1 MGSFRYRLRAD
12 RALLTVEDYRRAA
25 RRAVPD
31 MVWAY
36 VDGGAEDQVT
46 LHRNLEA
53 FQRWGL
59 RQRVLTG
66 VGEPDVHVEIA
77 GVRCSLPVLLAPT
90 GLTGLMHWHGEL
102 GAAVAA
108 ERFGTRAV
116 VSNAATYTLQEIA
129 DGTAESHWFQLYPW
143 GNNRSHMREMLS
155 RAEAGGYH
163 ALFVTVDVPTYG
175 LRERE
180 LRRGVGIPPLL
191 TPRRILDG
199 AIRPRWA
206 YGFLR
211 HRRFSL
217 RNIVDEG
224 GIDAAVRSVQTQAE
238 YIYPDMSWAD
248 LDWVRAQWP
257 GPVFVKGI
265 MDPEDA
271 ELAMAMGLDGL
282 VVSNHGGRQLD
293 GAAGTLDALPAIV
306 DAVAGRGQVL
316 LDGGVRRGSDIV
328 KALSL
333 GADAVLVGRPYLYGL
348 AVGGTGGVTD
358 VLEILRSELQR
369 TMVLMGCRHVHELG
383 ASWLIPVDPPVGTT
397 DRDARSY

>member
-1 MGSFRYRLRAD
+1 MGRGSFRYRLSAG

-36 VDGGAEDQVT
+36 IDGGAEDHVT
-46 LHRNLEA
+46 LRRNLAA

-66 VGEPDVHVEIA
+66 VGEPDLHVEIA
-77 GVRCSLPVLLAPT
+77 GVRLSLPVLLAPT
-90 GLTGLMHWHGEL
+90 GLTGIAHWHGEL
-102 GAAVAA
+102 GAAQAA
-108 ERFGTRAV
+108 ERFGTRSV
-116 VSNAATYTLQEIA
+116 VSNAATYTLQEVA

-143 GNNRSHMREMLS
+143 GNNRSHMREMLR

-175 LRERE
+175 LREGE
-180 LRRGVGIPPLL
+180 IRRGVGIPPLL

-206 YGFLR
+206 YGFVR
-211 HRRFSL
+211 HKRFSL
-217 RNIVDEG
+217 RNLVDEG
-224 GIDAAVRSVQTQAE
+224 GMDAAVRSVQTQAA

-248 LDWVRAQWP
+248 LDWVRAQWS

-293 GAAGTLDALPAIV
+293 GAAGALDVLPAIAG
-306 DAVAGRGQVL
+306 AVAGRGHVL

-333 GADAVLVGRPYLYGL
+333 GADGVLIGRPYLYGL
-348 AVGGTGGVTD
+348 AAGGTRGVTD
-358 VLEILRSELQR
+358 VLEIFRTELQR
-369 TMVLMGCRHVHELG
+369 TMVLMGCRDVRDLD
-383 ASWLIPVDPPVGTT
+383 ASWLIPIDPL
-397 DRDARSY
+397 ARPA

>member
-1 MGSFRYRLRAD
+1 MGSFRYRFSAG

-25 RRAVPD
+25 RRAVPG

-36 VDGGAEDQVT
+36 VDGGAEDHVT
-46 LHRNLEA
+46 LRRNLDA

-66 VGEPDVHVEIA
+66 VGEPDLHVEIA
-77 GVRCSLPVLLAPT
+77 GVGLSLPVLLAPT
-90 GLTGLMHWHGEL
+90 GLTGITHWHGEL
-102 GAAVAA
+102 GAAQAA

-116 VSNAATYTLQEIA
+116 VSNAATYTLQEVA

-143 GNNRSHMREMLS
+143 GNNRGHMREMLS

-175 LRERE
+175 LRESE

-206 YGFLR
+206 YGFVR
-211 HRRFSL
+211 HKRFSL
-217 RNIVDEG
+217 RNLVDEG
-224 GIDAAVRSVQTQAE
+224 GMDAAVRSVQTQAE

-248 LDWVRAQWP
+248 LDWVRSQWP

-282 VVSNHGGRQLD
+282 VVSNHGGRQLE

-333 GADAVLVGRPYLYGL
+333 GADAVLVGRPFLYGL
-348 AVGGTGGVTD
+348 AAGGTAGVTG

-369 TMVLMGCRHVHELG
+369 TMVLMGCRNVHELD
-383 ASWLIPVDPPVGTT
+383 ASWLIPFDPLVGTT
-397 DRDARSY
+397 

>member
-1 MGSFRYRLRAD
+1 MGRGSFRYRLSAG

-36 VDGGAEDQVT
+36 IDGGAEDHVT
-46 LHRNLEA
+46 LRRNLDA

-66 VGEPDVHVEIA
+66 VGEPDLHVEIA
-77 GVRCSLPVLLAPT
+77 GVGLSLPVLLAPT
-90 GLTGLMHWHGEL
+90 GLTGIAHWHGEL
-102 GAAVAA
+102 GAAQAA
-108 ERFGTRAV
+108 ERFGTRSV
-116 VSNAATYTLQEIA
+116 VSNAATYTLQEVA

-143 GNNRSHMREMLS
+143 GNNRGHMREMLR

-175 LRERE
+175 LREGE
-180 LRRGVGIPPLL
+180 IRRGVGIPPLL

-206 YGFLR
+206 YGFVR
-211 HRRFSL
+211 HKRFSL
-217 RNIVDEG
+217 RNLVDEG
-224 GIDAAVRSVQTQAE
+224 GMDAAVRSVQTQAA

-248 LDWVRAQWP
+248 LDWVRAQWS

-293 GAAGTLDALPAIV
+293 GAAGALDVLPAIAG
-306 DAVAGRGQVL
+306 AVAGRGQVL

-333 GADAVLVGRPYLYGL
+333 GADGVLIGRPYLYGL
-348 AVGGTGGVTD
+348 AAGGTRGVAD
-358 VLEILRSELQR
+358 VLEIFRTELQR
-369 TMVLMGCRHVHELG
+369 TMVLMGCRDVRDLD
-383 ASWLIPVDPPVGTT
+383 ASWLIPIDPL
-397 DRDARSY
+397 ARPA

>member
-1 MGSFRYRLRAD
+1 MGMGSFRYRLSAG
-12 RALLTVEDYRRAA
+12 RALFTVADYRRAA

-36 VDGGAEDQVT
+36 VDGGAEDHVT
-46 LHRNLEA
+46 LRRNLEA

-66 VGEPDVHVEIA
+66 VGEPDLHVEIA
-77 GVRCSLPVLLAPT
+77 GVRLSLPVLLAPT
-90 GLTGLMHWHGEL
+90 GLTGIAHWHGEL
-102 GAAVAA
+102 GAAQAA

-116 VSNAATYTLQEIA
+116 VSNAATYTLQEVA
-129 DGTAESHWFQLYPW
+129 DGTTEPHWFQLYPW
-143 GNNRSHMREMLS
+143 GNNRSHMREMLR

-175 LRERE
+175 LREGE

-191 TPRRILDG
+191 TPRRILGG
-199 AIRPRWA
+199 AIRARWA
-206 YGFLR
+206 YGFVR
-211 HRRFSL
+211 HKRFSL
-217 RNIVDEG
+217 RNLVDAG
-224 GIDAAVRSVQTQAE
+224 GMDAAVRSVQTQAE
-238 YIYPDMSWAD
+238 FIYPDMTWAD
-248 LDWVRAQWP
+248 LDWVRAQWS

-271 ELAMAMGLDGL
+271 ELAMARGLDGL
-282 VVSNHGGRQLD
+282 VVSNHGGRQLE

-316 LDGGVRRGSDIV
+316 LDGGIRRGSDIV

-333 GADAVLVGRPYLYGL
+333 GADAVLVGRPFLYGL
-348 AVGGTGGVTD
+348 AAGGTAGVTD
-358 VLEILRSELQR
+358 VLEILRSELRR
-369 TMVLMGCRHVHELG
+369 TMVLMGCRDVHELD
-383 ASWLIPVDPPVGTT
+383 ASWLIPVDPLVRTT
-397 DRDARSY
+397 